1 MVMIY
6 TVTNLYGDVV
16 PITVAE
22 NIAAKGGPDIHP
34 VRHGIIA
41 IFADLRGSSRI
52 MVCLCEFGAISGWF
66 RGRVVPDPSARSRH
80 LSMQGR
86 LH

>member
-1 MVMIY
+1 MMMIY

-34 VRHGIIA
+34 ARHGIIA
-41 IFADLRGSSRI
+41 NFGDQGLPLLIRGD
-52 MVCLCEFGAISGWF
+52 F
-66 RGRVVPDPSARSRH
+66 RVVSGPRSP
-80 LSMQGR
+80 
-86 LH
+86 

>member
-1 MVMIY
+1 MIY

-41 IFADLRGSSRI
+41 IFADLRGSWSASANSGRFQGG
-52 MVCLCEFGAISGWF
+52 FGA
-66 RGRVVPDPSARSRH
+66 A
-80 LSMQGR
+80 
-86 LH
+86 